1 MEVLSFPKGIEPEPA
16 DEGQVEK
23 ERSALDGDLGLAGE
37 MGFGPADEDE
47 LRQAQ
52 PYAHGRQYPPSRSSI
67 RFTAVRRLSNSSRV
81 YTGLPR
87 CRSRN

>member
-37 MGFGPADEDE
+37 MGIGSADEDK

-52 PYAHGRQYPPSRSSI
+52 SYAHGRQHPAFPLLDPFHGRSPAFELFARVHWTPSLQ
-67 RFTAVRRLSNSSRV
+67 V
-81 YTGLPR
+81 
-87 CRSRN
+87 